1 MLRTSTTLICTAGD
15 PTSTPSGTNGCH
27 QHKQVNLAP
36 FSLLEALHLSQ
47 IQKGSSLSRNS
58 SEASDEHMWEQV
70 PDKEKHSLLSDY
82 KN

>member
-1 MLRTSTTLICTAGD
+1 MGVTNTA
-15 PTSTPSGTNGCH
+15 NHLGCS
-27 QHKQVNLAP
+27 KEVNLAP

-47 IQKGSSLSRNS
+47 IQKGGSLSRNS

-82 KN
+82 KNQYPVF